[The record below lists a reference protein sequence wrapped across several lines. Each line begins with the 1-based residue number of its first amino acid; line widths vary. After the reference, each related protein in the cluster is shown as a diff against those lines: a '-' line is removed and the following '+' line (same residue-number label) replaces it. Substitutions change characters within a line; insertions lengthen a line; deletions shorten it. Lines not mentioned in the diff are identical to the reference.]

1 MESDSCEIRGRMD
14 LIVSLNAPSDQE
26 GVIHT
31 GSQLKIKRGLCGG
44 MLIAD
49 GLEPPFMVL

>member
-1 MESDSCEIRGRMD
+1 MD